1 MSEKI
6 SVVILICVFLLTNF
20 MISNDLVKA
29 SNDDIKIY
37 SRDVVAGKN
46 WTFMFYDDADF
57 NNGYDPLEDF
67 AEQAYSGENLDV
79 IVLQDTN
86 YGPAKIWYINENHT
100 KHLLKE
106 MGEINMG
113 AYETLRD
120 FILYCKE
127 NFSAD
132 RYIISFY
139 NHGSGWQGCCNDDTN
154 NDSLTM
160 NEIQKAFV
168 ETDGVDIVCFSAP
181 CLMGALESVYEL
193 KDYTDVYIGSEE
205 TSGYGWWDSIMKPL
219 CDTLNQDP
227 GKSNIELGAR
237 IIQLI
242 DNDSY
247 NKSFSR
253 ENLTMSAIRTDK
265 MNDLGAAIDILSQ
278 DIINNFEESYP
289 IIKQIYQDVQSFF
302 TGRFLDFY
310 DFAEKYQ
317 IFETNQTINTD
328 LEYVLENLTEAVIAE
343 THGSNKPGA
352 HGLSINFL
360 NTSNP
365 IYDTKY
371 ADLDYGLDFAY
382 DTHWDELL
390 EKIWL
395 EKSKGIAVGSN
406 IVGTDSSISG
416 ILDFIEDC
424 NINMLIVDFGWIT
437 WSWNNTL
444 FDYVGNLINES
455 KEKKISTWLM
465 YRARTLEGEYEH
477 LQHQVHK
484 NGEVDGRHLCF
495 TDDDNINW
503 SISWAHKMLE
513 KYPTVDGII
522 LYNPMFFSD
531 CCYCP
536 VCLERFKNDT
546 GIVSNPID
554 FDLDSEEYKIWIIW
568 RKNIITDFINQW
580 KNNISDSYPELQ
592 FGIVVNSGEGAEIVG
607 QNITSIGEIV
617 DLICPFVVLDSVTE
631 TDFASDIINEVK
643 GMTNVRVISDIKIY
657 GPYTN
662 TNEDIINAIT
672 GSLNSNGNGFFIW
685 DYDSLISGNYN
696 IESIKRTYNPYYF
709 GWYSPYVQEISGG
722 ILQVY
727 VGIIMVIIAALSIAI
742 LFFYER
748 KEKTK

>member
-1 MSEKI
+1 MKKI
-6 SVVILICVFLLTNF
+6 ISIWLTCIFILSNTIIFTNF
-20 MISNDLVKA
+20 CSATEDNNQNYLQNN
-29 SNDDIKIY
+29 ST
-37 SRDVVAGKN
+37 RKN

-57 NNGYDPLEDF
+57 YNGYDPLEDF
-67 AEQAYSGENLDV
+67 AGQACSGENLNV
-79 IVLQDTN
+79 IVLQDKEHDS
-86 YGPAKIWYINENHT
+86 AKIWHIDENHN
-100 KHLLKE
+100 KNLLKN

-113 AYETLRD
+113 AYETLKD
-120 FILYCKE
+120 FISYCKE
-127 NFSAD
+127 NFSAE

-160 NEIQKAFV
+160 DEIQKAFI

-205 TSGYGWWDSIMKPL
+205 YSGYMWWINIMKPL
-219 CDTLNQDP
+219 CDTLNQNP
-227 GKSNIELGAR
+227 GRSNIELGET

-247 NKSFSR
+247 NKSSR
-253 ENLTMSAIRTDK
+253 DDLTMGAIRTDK
-265 MNDLGAAIDILSQ
+265 MNDLGNAIDILSQ
-278 DIINNFEESYP
+278 DVINNFEESYP
-289 IIKQIYQDVQSFF
+289 IIKQFYQDVQSFG
-302 TGRFLDFY
+302 TGRFLDLY
-310 DFAEKYQ
+310 DFVEKYQ

-328 LEYVLENLTEAVIAE
+328 LKYVLENLTKVIIAE

-382 DTHWDELL
+382 DTYWDELL

-395 EKSKGIAVGSN
+395 KTSKGIAVGSN
-406 IVGTDSSISG
+406 IVGADSSISEV
-416 ILDFIEDC
+416 LDFIEDC

-455 KEKKISTWLM
+455 KEKKIPTWLM

-484 NGEVDGRHLCF
+484 NGEVDGRYLCF
-495 TDDDNINW
+495 TDNDNINW

-536 VCLERFKNDT
+536 VCLERFRNDT

-554 FDLDSEEYKIWIIW
+554 FDVDSEEYKTWIIW
-568 RKNIITDFINQW
+568 RKNIITDFINEW
-580 KNNISDSYPELQ
+580 KNNITDFYPELQ
-592 FGIVVNSGEGAEIVG
+592 FGMVVESGEMAGSVG
-607 QNITSIGEIV
+607 QNITSLGEIV
-617 DLICPFVVLDSVTE
+617 DLLCPFVALDSITE
-631 TDFASDIINEVK
+631 TDFASNIINEVK
-643 GMTNVRVISDIKIY
+643 KITDVRVISDIKIY
-657 GPYTN
+657 GPYNN
-662 TNEDIINAIT
+662 TNNDIINAIT
-672 GSLNSNGNGFFIW
+672 SSLNSNGDGFFIW
-685 DYDSLISGNYN
+685 DFDSLVSGNYN
-696 IESIKRTYNPYYF
+696 IESIKMTYNPYYF
-709 GWYSPYVQEISGG
+709 GWYSPSIQETSGG

-727 VGIIMVIIAALSIAI
+727 IGIIMFIIATLSIAI
-742 LFFYER
+742 LFLYER
-748 KEKTK
+748 KKQ